1 MIPGDIPCNEPC
13 VNTLCHY
20 CAFSTCLD
28 NCTCDEQMLVHY
40 EDNENENTQED
51 NQ

>member
-28 NCTCDEQMLVHY
+28 NSTCDDQMLFRD
-40 EDNENENTQED
+40 EDLKPENTQED